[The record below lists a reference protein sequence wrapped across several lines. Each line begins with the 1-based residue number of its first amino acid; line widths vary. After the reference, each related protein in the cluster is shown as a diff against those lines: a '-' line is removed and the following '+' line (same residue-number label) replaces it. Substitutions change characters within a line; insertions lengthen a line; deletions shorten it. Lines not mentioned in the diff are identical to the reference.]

1 MLTTEINFP
10 EDAIFYETCEY
21 ELSEKDL
28 KNILEAQEYLKEHP
42 NAMSVHYLYGGDVK
56 LYYDDDGITIDECRI
71 DWSKIIVYNN
81 CVYIQ
86 ITEKWSG
93 TEYEIQINEEYLL
106 KKQNKQNNE
115 IN

>member
-1 MLTTEINFP
+1 MKTTEINFP
-10 EDAIFYETCEY
+10 EHAIFYDTCEY

-28 KNILEAQEYLKEHP
+28 KNILEAQQYLKEHP

-56 LYYDDDGITIDECRI
+56 LYEDDDEGIINECRI
-71 DWSKIIVYNN
+71 DWSKIIVYNSS
-81 CVYIQ
+81 VYIQ
-86 ITEKWSG
+86 ITEKWTE

-106 KKQNKQNNE
+106 KKLNKQNNE

>member
-10 EDAIFYETCEY
+10 EDAIFYKTCEY

-28 KNILEAQEYLKEHP
+28 KNILEAQEYLRDHS

-56 LYYDDDGITIDECRI
+56 LYTDEEECRI
-71 DWSKIIVYNN
+71 DWSKIIVYNGS
-81 CVYIQ
+81 VYIQ
-86 ITEKWSG
+86 ITEKWSE
-93 TEYEIQINEEYLL
+93 TEYEIQIDGEYLL
-106 KKQNKQNNE
+106 KKLNKQNIE